1 MFPTEYQEP
10 TYNTAIQ
17 VVQMI
22 RMLESTSRQELPIR
36 EIAEKLEV
44 HQRTVK
50 RYVDAIGSVVT
61 NDKGVPMLQR
71 VKHGRTP
78 YARLN
83 LAAAEKGAGIF
94 EYAALH
100 LASQHLITLDP
111 NVMGELLVTQLE
123 DMSNQLRDDLR
134 EKVARV
140 KNAFYYLPF
149 GPKSY
154 SQHES
159 QLNALVRAII
169 SRQEVALS
177 YPDEEM
183 GGMSERVFQPFTL
196 VAYRDALYAYGRKR
210 SGKRYDYRFYQVDR
224 IGAVRLLKEK
234 FNVPKDYNPEDAFRT
249 TIGIWQTDA
258 KPVDV
263 KIRFTHK
270 LNHHLKNREWPG
282 LQSFR
287 PDDNRRGWDLLHLKV
302 PITPE
307 LETWI
312 ASWGANAEVLEPD
325 SLRDT
330 MRDYFADALELYL
343 D

>member
-1 MFPTEYQEP
+1 MFPTDYQEP

-17 VVQMI
+17 VVQLI
-22 RMLESTSRQELPIR
+22 RMLESTSRHELPIR

-61 NDKGVPMLQR
+61 NEQGLPMIER

-83 LAAAEKGAGIF
+83 LAAADKGAGIF
-94 EYAALH
+94 EYAAMH

-111 NVMGELLVTQLE
+111 NVMGELLVNKLE
-123 DMSNQLRDDLR
+123 DMGTQLREDLR
-134 EKVARV
+134 EKVERV
-140 KNAFYYLPF
+140 RNAFYYLPF
-149 GPKSY
+149 GPKQY
-154 SQHES
+154 GQFEA

-177 YPDEEM
+177 YPDDDK
-183 GGMSERVFQPFTL
+183 GAMSERTFQPFSL
-196 VAYRDALYAYGRKR
+196 VAYRDALYVYGRKR
-210 SGKRYDYRFYQVDR
+210 SGRRFDYRFYQIDR
-224 IGAVRLLKEK
+224 IGAVRLLKDT
-234 FNVPKDYNPEDAFRT
+234 FDVPKSYKPEEEFRK
-249 TIGIWQTDA
+249 TIGIWQSDA
-258 KPVDV
+258 APVDV
-263 KIRFTHK
+263 KIFFAQK
-270 LNHHLKNREWPG
+270 LNNHLKNREWPG
-282 LQSFR
+282 LVSFR
-287 PDDNRRGWDLLHLKV
+287 PTEGRPGWDTLHLKV

-312 ASWGANAEVLEPD
+312 ASWGADAEVAEPE
-325 SLRDT
+325 SLRDS
-330 MRDYFADALELYL
+330 MRDYFADALERYL